1 MSQIIPFSQRFG
13 RNIRLT
19 NHVCDRMKKRG
30 VSEAMLVDLIETGEL
45 RHSSASDYWIFKH
58 YSDRVD
64 NLVCAA
70 ILLAQS
76 VIVKTVMVD
85 WRLEE
90 DTP

>member
-1 MSQIIPFSQRFG
+1 MSQIIPFSQHFR

-19 NHVCDRMKKRG
+19 HHVRDRMKKRG
-30 VSEAMLVDLIETGEL
+30 VSDAMLIDLIETGEL
-45 RHSSASDYWIFKH
+45 RRSSASDFWIFKP
-58 YSDRVD
+58 YSDRKD
-64 NLVCAA
+64 NLVCVAV
-70 ILLAQS
+70 LLAQA